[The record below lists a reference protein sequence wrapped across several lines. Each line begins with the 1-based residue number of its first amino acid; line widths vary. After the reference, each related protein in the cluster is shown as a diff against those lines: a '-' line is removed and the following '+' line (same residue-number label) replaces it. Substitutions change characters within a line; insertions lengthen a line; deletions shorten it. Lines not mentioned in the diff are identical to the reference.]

1 MDVYSNRCTI
11 SFFLILNVEKE
22 VKITNTTFLQLK
34 KYITFICEVNTY
46 FLLLLPLHRNLT
58 TT

>member
-34 KYITFICEVNTY
+34 NI
-46 FLLLLPLHRNLT
+46 
-58 TT
+58 